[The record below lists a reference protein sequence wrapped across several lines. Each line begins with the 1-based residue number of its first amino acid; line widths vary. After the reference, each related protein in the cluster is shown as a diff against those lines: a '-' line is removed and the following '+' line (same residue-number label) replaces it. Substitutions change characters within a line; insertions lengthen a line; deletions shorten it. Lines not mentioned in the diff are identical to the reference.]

1 MLATQRKSAADPRL
15 IAARV
20 LRDVLKGR
28 SLSDLLPERLN
39 GLDDPRDRAL
49 AQELCYG
56 VMRGYPRLQALDG
69 LLLKKPLKAKDQ
81 DLQALILIG
90 LYQLSEMRVAA
101 HAAIHETAGAAGRL
115 GKRWGVGLINGVLRN
130 FQRQQAV
137 LQEKVDRQPSSRYAM
152 PDWLLQR
159 IEQRWPDSWQE
170 RIAALSARPPMSL
183 RINCRQVDR
192 GDYLERLWEQQIT
205 AEPVPHTES
214 GLTLQRPVDVLEL
227 PGFSDGA
234 VSVQDGGAQL
244 AAPLLELQPGQRV
257 LDACAAPGGKTGH
270 MLELAD
276 DLRLTAIDLDPQ
288 RLQRVAE
295 NLQRLGL
302 QAELQAGDAAHPQGR
317 WAERQY
323 DRILLDVPCSA
334 TGVMRRHP
342 DIKYLRSEADI
353 DRLGRL
359 QGQILDAIWPL
370 LKPGGLLLYAT
381 CSLLPQENEQ
391 QLEAFLQRCGDAR
404 EQPIEAGWGEPR
416 CVGRQIA
423 PGQHGMDGFY
433 YARLQRVPG

>member
-1 MLATQRKSAADPRL
+1 
-15 IAARV
+15 
-20 LRDVLKGR
+20 
-28 SLSDLLPERLN
+28 
-39 GLDDPRDRAL
+39 
-49 AQELCYG
+49 
-56 VMRGYPRLQALDG
+56 
-69 LLLKKPLKAKDQ
+69 
-81 DLQALILIG
+81 
-90 LYQLSEMRVAA
+90 
-101 HAAIHETAGAAGRL
+101 

-170 RIAALSARPPMSL
+170 RIAALNARPPMSL

-192 GDYLERLWEQQIT
+192 ADYLERLREQQIT

-276 DLRLTAIDLDPQ
+276 DLWLTAIDLDPQ

-295 NLQRLGL
+295 N
-302 QAELQAGDAAHPQGR
+302 
-317 WAERQY
+317 
-323 DRILLDVPCSA
+323 
-334 TGVMRRHP
+334 
-342 DIKYLRSEADI
+342 
-353 DRLGRL
+353 
-359 QGQILDAIWPL
+359 
-370 LKPGGLLLYAT
+370 
-381 CSLLPQENEQ
+381 
-391 QLEAFLQRCGDAR
+391 
-404 EQPIEAGWGEPR
+404 
-416 CVGRQIA
+416 
-423 PGQHGMDGFY
+423 
-433 YARLQRVPG
+433 

>member
-1 MLATQRKSAADPRL
+1 
-15 IAARV
+15 
-20 LRDVLKGR
+20 
-28 SLSDLLPERLN
+28 
-39 GLDDPRDRAL
+39 
-49 AQELCYG
+49 
-56 VMRGYPRLQALDG
+56 
-69 LLLKKPLKAKDQ
+69 
-81 DLQALILIG
+81 
-90 LYQLSEMRVAA
+90 
-101 HAAIHETAGAAGRL
+101 
-115 GKRWGVGLINGVLRN
+115 
-130 FQRQQAV
+130 
-137 LQEKVDRQPSSRYAM
+137 
-152 PDWLLQR
+152 
-159 IEQRWPDSWQE
+159 
-170 RIAALSARPPMSL
+170 MSL

-192 GDYLERLWEQQIT
+192 ADYLERLREQQIT

-391 QLEAFLQRCGDAR
+391 QLEAFLQRCG
-404 EQPIEAGWGEPR
+404 
-416 CVGRQIA
+416 
-423 PGQHGMDGFY
+423 
-433 YARLQRVPG
+433 

>member
-1 MLATQRKSAADPRL
+1 M
-15 IAARV
+15 
-20 LRDVLKGR
+20 
-28 SLSDLLPERLN
+28 
-39 GLDDPRDRAL
+39 
-49 AQELCYG
+49 
-56 VMRGYPRLQALDG
+56 
-69 LLLKKPLKAKDQ
+69 
-81 DLQALILIG
+81 
-90 LYQLSEMRVAA
+90 
-101 HAAIHETAGAAGRL
+101 
-115 GKRWGVGLINGVLRN
+115 LRN

-152 PDWLLQR
+152 PEWLLQR

-170 RIAALSARPPMSL
+170 RIAALNARPPMSL

-192 GDYLERLWEQQIT
+192 ADYLERLREQQIT

-342 DIKYLRSEADI
+342 RH
-353 DRLGRL
+353 
-359 QGQILDAIWPL
+359 QISA
-370 LKPGGLLLYAT
+370 
-381 CSLLPQENEQ
+381 
-391 QLEAFLQRCGDAR
+391 
-404 EQPIEAGWGEPR
+404 
-416 CVGRQIA
+416 
-423 PGQHGMDGFY
+423 
-433 YARLQRVPG
+433 